1 MLSKVKSFL
10 QNLVY
15 GVFDPLVRAVR
26 ELGIT
31 PNNITTL
38 GFLINIIAT
47 IFLVYPMFSGQT
59 PETERLFTFGW
70 IVFAAGLMDMLDG
83 RMARIFKLHSTYG
96 AFYDSVMDRYSEL
109 IMFLGLMAYFIA
121 YDDWLLI
128 MISFWAMCGSLMVSY
143 ARARAEGLNVDCSV
157 GLMQRPERLSIV
169 VWSCWIAGALPDQS
183 HIVMAIGIGIVAVL
197 ANWTAFQRMWHVKKQ
212 TLNQAVNQ

>member
-1 MLSKVKSFL
+1 MLSRFKLFL

-15 GVFDPLVRAVR
+15 GVFDPLVRLVR
-26 ELGIT
+26 RIGIT

-38 GFLINIIAT
+38 GFLINIIAAGY
-47 IFLVYPMFSGQT
+47 LVYPMFYGEI
-59 PETERLFTFGW
+59 PEATRLFGFGW

-83 RMARIFKLHSTYG
+83 RMARIFDLHSTYG

-109 IMFLGLMAYFIA
+109 IMFLGLMAFFIA
-121 YDDWLLI
+121 YDDWLMI
-128 MISFWAMCGSLMVSY
+128 MVSFWAMCGSLMVSY

-157 GLMQRPERLSIV
+157 GIMQRPERISIV
-169 VWSCWIAGALPDQS
+169 VWSSWIAGAMADKS
-183 HIVMAIGIGIVAVL
+183 HFIMAIGIGIVAVL

-212 TLNQAVNQ
+212 TLDQAVNH